1 MKKQEQ
7 EPKPHEIRDPE
18 LPVVQGAEQANG
30 TNGRIIS

>member
-18 LPVVQGAEQANG
+18 LRIVQGVEQANA
-30 TNGRIIS
+30 TNGGIRS

>member
-18 LPVVQGAEQANG
+18 LPIVQGVEQ
-30 TNGRIIS
+30 TNPTAGRVIS

>member
-18 LPVVQGAEQANG
+18 LPIVQGAEQASS
-30 TNGRIIS
+30 TNGGMIS

>member
-18 LPVVQGAEQANG
+18 LPIVQEQANA
-30 TNGRIIS
+30 TNGGIRS

>member
-18 LPVVQGAEQANG
+18 LPIVQGAEQAN
-30 TNGRIIS
+30 TASGRIIS